1 MICVSIQDKTLSE
14 IYDILDRE
22 DVEMAEIRLDLCDL
36 SEDEREELFST
47 TDKPLIATCRI
58 GKSHNA
64 ADAEEILLQAIE
76 DGATYVDLELEAPV
90 QMSKHITHAARE
102 GGIQLIRSY
111 HDFRS
116 TPSADVL
123 SDMTRKCRRY
133 GGDIIKIATM
143 AHDAADTER
152 VLSLYGHFPEGSLI
166 AFCMGEAG
174 SESRLDALRLGA
186 PFTYAALNEQECT
199 APGQM
204 SLDRI
209 NDIVY
214 GNRRRLRR
222 GELQMPASKS
232 FAQRAIMTA
241 ALAEGR
247 SLLHGYSPC
256 GDTDAAIALA
266 QALGAQVVKDGDT
279 LEIIG
284 IGPIEEPLDLS
295 SVNVGESG
303 LLARL
308 SIPVLAEI
316 NGALVRIDGCGTLL
330 NRPLAGAADIMAS
343 FGVMLSNAAPQTGK
357 DIRIPANVNGR
368 LMPGRADISGKG
380 GSQIISGLLTAL
392 PLAEEDSTVYVHDP
406 RSIPYMFITLDV
418 LKNFGV
424 TVGAEMEGDDDFM
437 ETQDLS
443 RCTAVNFH
451 IKGGQRYHAAELTI
465 EQDWSSAAVFLVAGA
480 IFGEVSLQ
488 GLDTKSLQA
497 DISILDILANAGACV
512 SEDEDGTLNTYK
524 APLNAFDADLN
535 NAPDLFPIV
544 AVLAAFCP
552 GESHIAGMGRLAG
565 KESNRSQG
573 ILDMLGQMGVEAT
586 RDGDTLI
593 VKGHSLSM
601 RLLRGELLHG
611 GQYASSHDHRMAMAL
626 KVASLGADSPIVIDD
641 EGCVAKSFPGFYETF
656 AA

>member
-1 MICVSIQDKTLSE
+1 
-14 IYDILDRE
+14 
-22 DVEMAEIRLDLCDL
+22 
-36 SEDEREELFST
+36 
-47 TDKPLIATCRI
+47 
-58 GKSHNA
+58 
-64 ADAEEILLQAIE
+64 
-76 DGATYVDLELEAPV
+76 
-90 QMSKHITHAARE
+90 
-102 GGIQLIRSY
+102 
-111 HDFRS
+111 
-116 TPSADVL
+116 
-123 SDMTRKCRRY
+123 
-133 GGDIIKIATM
+133 
-143 AHDAADTER
+143 
-152 VLSLYGHFPEGSLI
+152 
-166 AFCMGEAG
+166 
-174 SESRLDALRLGA
+174 
-186 PFTYAALNEQECT
+186 
-199 APGQM
+199 
-204 SLDRI
+204 
-209 NDIVY
+209 
-214 GNRRRLRR
+214 
-222 GELQMPASKS
+222 
-232 FAQRAIMTA
+232 
-241 ALAEGR
+241 
-247 SLLHGYSPC
+247 
-256 GDTDAAIALA
+256 
-266 QALGAQVVKDGDT
+266 
-279 LEIIG
+279 
-284 IGPIEEPLDLS
+284 
-295 SVNVGESG
+295 
-303 LLARL
+303 
-308 SIPVLAEI
+308 
-316 NGALVRIDGCGTLL
+316 
-330 NRPLAGAADIMAS
+330 
-343 FGVMLSNAAPQTGK
+343 
-357 DIRIPANVNGR
+357 
-368 LMPGRADISGKG
+368 
-380 GSQIISGLLTAL
+380 
-392 PLAEEDSTVYVHDP
+392 
-406 RSIPYMFITLDV
+406 MFITLDV